1 MTLPASG
8 QISLN
13 QVNVEL
19 GYSGTAQI
27 AMAGGPVRT
36 LFGVPSGEIGMDDG
50 YGKSNWSPSGTLVAQ
65 GATGNGAA
73 ASAISAQAGDL
84 IVATCG
90 AITTGTTVLMSGYTN
105 VMTYYSTHQ
114 WNSGSAAF
122 YVRGC
127 LQYRILTGS
136 ETAVTHSTSSASTTW
151 QQYRFSN
158 AISSV
163 SVPDLSFNASGNVNA
178 THNART
184 VQPEAVLR
192 VVGMMG
198 YGATSTGTPG
208 YGISNID
215 TGFSLNDAT
224 GGSQFSRQLSAS
236 SFGSTTMFTNV
247 DAGYINAFRGRGYA
261 ATFVLT

>member
-1 MTLPASG
+1 MALPSSG

-13 QVNVEL
+13 QVHVEL
-19 GYSGTAQI
+19 GFGATNQI
-27 AMAGGPVRT
+27 GMSGGPCRT
-36 LFGVPSGEIGMDDG
+36 LFGVPSGQIAMSDG
-50 YGKSNWSPSGTLVAQ
+50 YGAANWSPNGTLVAQ

-73 ASAISAQAGDL
+73 PSAISAQAGDL

-90 AITTGTTVLMSGYTN
+90 ALTTATTVLMSGYTN

-114 WNSGSAAF
+114 WNSGSPS
-122 YVRGC
+122 YYCRGC

-136 ETAVTHSTSSASTTW
+136 ETTVTHNTSSSTTTW

-163 SVPDLSFNASGNVNA
+163 SVPDLSFNAYGNVNA
-178 THNART
+178 SHSART

-192 VVGMMG
+192 VLGWMG
-198 YGATSTGTPG
+198 YGATTTNTPA
-208 YGISNID
+208 YSMSNID

-224 GGSQFSRQLSAS
+224 GGTQFSRQLSAS

-247 DAGYINAFRGRGYA
+247 QVAYANAFRGRGYA